1 MEMEEE
7 VRAALT
13 QRLQRLQQ
21 LLQRTKIQVPR
32 LQKNACK
39 RFVASKSGLL
49 GCGRLQM
56 SRWRVRKRQ
65 GLVGAAVVAVVLE
78 EEAVVLVVEEQ
89 EAVAKDRCGLEFW
102 MEERGR
108 GRGGVGEG
116 VGGRGR
122 RAKSMQRLFS
132 L

>member
-1 MEMEEE
+1 M
-7 VRAALT
+7 
-13 QRLQRLQQ
+13 
-21 LLQRTKIQVPR
+21 TKR
-32 LQKNACK
+32 
-39 RFVASKSGLL
+39 
-49 GCGRLQM
+49 
-56 SRWRVRKRQ
+56 RVRKRQ
-65 GLVGAAVVAVVLE
+65 GLVGAAVVAE
-78 EEAVVLVVEEQ
+78 EEVVEDVVVEEEVQ